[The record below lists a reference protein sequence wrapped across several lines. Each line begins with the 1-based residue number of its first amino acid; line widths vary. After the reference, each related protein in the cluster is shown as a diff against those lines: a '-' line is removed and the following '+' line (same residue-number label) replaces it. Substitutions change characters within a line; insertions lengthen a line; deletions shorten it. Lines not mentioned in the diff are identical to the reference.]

1 MRTTRTALPNDPPE
15 ARCSSPPALLLGW
28 FTHKNKNCISQLSFT
43 TLTHSFIVLKSTKAC
58 DRCRGRLMF
67 STALGKE
74 NDAKNSHLL
83 SIIIANYINKKEKST
98 LIQKQSTLGF
108 TERDKQPTNQP
119 TTIQI
124 VIVMKGKLLLGVV
137 LLRVGDSFPRKR
149 KV

>member
-83 SIIIANYINKKEKST
+83 SIIIANYTNKKRKMDT
-98 LIQKQSTLGF
+98 H
-108 TERDKQPTNQP
+108 TETIDSRFHGERQTTNQP

-124 VIVMKGKLLLGVV
+124 VIVMKGKLLLSVV